1 MSISAVGNQAH
12 SQSTMS
18 DVSIISVS
26 QALEARRSVRAFST
40 APLDDTLVDEILQTA
55 LAAPSWGNVQPYRV
69 AMASGERCNAVR
81 TALATKYHQ
90 ASAVKN
96 GSLIKKLAALLKGD
110 VLPDGDYK
118 TLLKYPGELSERYF
132 ATGKGL
138 YDVLG
143 ISRDDRRGRESQ
155 MARNFSFFDAPTVLF
170 VFCEDSLG
178 PYGPLDAGIFVQS
191 LLLAAHERGVDTC
204 VQGSVATWASPLRK
218 HFEIPSGY
226 KLICGVAM
234 GYGRQ
239 VPVND
244 YKPARRKLAELLL
257 PIKSVND

>member
-1 MSISAVGNQAH
+1 MPDENV
-12 SQSTMS
+12 
-18 DVSIISVS
+18 ISVS
-26 QALEARRSVRAFST
+26 QALRTRRSVRAFSNQY
-40 APLDDTLVDEILQTA
+40 LDDTLVSEILQTA
-55 LAAPSWGNVQPYRV
+55 SAAPSWGNVQPYRV
-69 AMASGERCNAVR
+69 AMASGELCDEVR
-81 TALATKYHQ
+81 TALVTKYRQ
-90 ASAVKN
+90 ATAVKN
-96 GSLIKKLAALLKGD
+96 GSLMKKLTALLKGG

-118 TLLKYPGELSERYF
+118 TLLKYPRELNDRYF

-143 ISRDDRRGRESQ
+143 ISRDDRKGREAQ
-155 MARNFSFFDAPTVLF
+155 MARNFCFFDAPTVLF
-170 VFCEDSLG
+170 IFCEDSLG

-191 LLLAAHERGVDTC
+191 LLLAAQEQGVDTC

-234 GYGRQ
+234 GYGQQ

-244 YKPARRKLAELLL
+244 YKPARRELAELLL
-257 PIKSVND
+257 PSSL